1 MEPGEYAESENQD
14 GVAQE
19 ELPMQ
24 RELGSSKTGG
34 CVDCEPSQKNRCG

>member
-1 MEPGEYAESENQD
+1 MMGGEGYAESENQD

-24 RELGSSKTGG
+24 RELGSSKNWQM
-34 CVDCEPSQKNRCG
+34 SRL